1 MLSQVHQFPLQLLL
15 WNRNAFFGRLTMLVQ
30 VIAKPY
36 FESMP
41 ALEAAQSIG
50 RIISRIYKM
59 VTTMEWNV
67 DNFAVIIHKLLSL
80 TAEIDVIKP
89 LLEDFQRLS
98 SILGKWESLVI
109 GKVFLSLV
117 PSRKFY
123 PVCGGWGKE
132 KIYVLESYKAYYIP
146 IKATLADRKKVV
158 NWSLFFCASSSMCA
172 LDGGEKF
179 FWS

>member
-1 MLSQVHQFPLQLLL
+1 
-15 WNRNAFFGRLTMLVQ
+15 MLVQ

-98 SILGKWESLVI
+98 SILGK
-109 GKVFLSLV
+109 
-117 PSRKFY
+117 
-123 PVCGGWGKE
+123 
-132 KIYVLESYKAYYIP
+132 
-146 IKATLADRKKVV
+146 
-158 NWSLFFCASSSMCA
+158 
-172 LDGGEKF
+172 
-179 FWS
+179 